1 MAHIFDAFKDLKILA
16 DRRAA
21 AKKFKGSP
29 FAKLLALKDDDG
41 NLILTS
47 SEIEAKA
54 KREALYN
61 NGK

>member
-16 DRRAA
+16 DRKAA

-41 NLILTS
+41 NLIYTS
-47 SEIEAKA
+47 SELEANA
-54 KREALYN
+54 KREAQH
-61 NGK
+61 NGR